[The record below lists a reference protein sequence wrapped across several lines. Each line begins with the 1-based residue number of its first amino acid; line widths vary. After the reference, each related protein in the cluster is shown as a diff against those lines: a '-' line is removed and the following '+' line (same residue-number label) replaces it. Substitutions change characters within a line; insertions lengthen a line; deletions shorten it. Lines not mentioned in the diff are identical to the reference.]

1 MTLTWPSA
9 DGLERWLRAQLTE
22 ASSSDEVHLSG
33 LDHIRIHTDVTGADI
48 TSLRVDASDVTL
60 RVQLSENAA
69 DDTSAASGAP
79 DAPSEQPEQPD
90 ADVVESIPG
99 MLHQARILADPLIIE
114 RIPLHLDATM
124 SDLPISWDTYAH
136 ELHPGDPTSRFM
148 IRPREEGASSRGTL
162 EARMRTADIGRL
174 IRVLADPPL
183 AAGGVRLRRLSIT
196 VDQASSIPA
205 EASTDSGTDT
215 DTRRETDT
223 DAPNAPTPD
232 DILAV
237 TAITTARWK
246 AFGVRLR
253 ADATVAVE
261 RAGFVTMT
269 SFRLSSRNL
278 LVALALRAFR
288 SQLEELEGIRHD
300 LNAGRE
306 GGPRLH
312 DLRVR
317 TGADLTVSA
326 RLG

>member
-33 LDHIRIHTDVTGADI
+33 LDRIRIHTDVTGADI

-69 DDTSAASGAP
+69 DDTCAASDAP
-79 DAPSEQPEQPD
+79 DAPPEQPEQPD
-90 ADVVESIPG
+90 ADIVDSTPG

-136 ELHPGDPTSRFM
+136 EVHPGDPTSRFM
-148 IRPREEGASSRGTL
+148 IRSREESGSPRGTL

-174 IRVLADPPL
+174 IRVLADPAL
-183 AAGGVRLRRLSIT
+183 ATEGVRLRRLRIT
-196 VDQASSIPA
+196 VDEASSIPA
-205 EASTDSGTDT
+205 EASTDAS
-215 DTRRETDT
+215 T
-223 DAPNAPTPD
+223 DAPTTPTPD

-237 TAITTARWK
+237 TAIATARWK

-261 RAGFVTMT
+261 RAGFVTVT

-300 LNAGRE
+300 LNAGRD

-317 TGADLTVSA
+317 TGTDLTVSA
-326 RLG
+326 RLS